1 MRVKLSR
8 EDWMDDKD
16 LKDRALQTEEAAYTK
31 THGGAVSSEPLGPQD
46 GTWPIGSLSEG
57 PEH

>member
-16 LKDRALQTEEAAYTK
+16 RGSLKDRALQTEEAAYTK
-31 THGGAVSSEPLGPQD
+31 THREQ
-46 GTWPIGSLSEG
+46 
-57 PEH
+57 